1 MRRRPYSV
9 VLFDEIE
16 KAHPDVFNTLLQ
28 VLDDGRLTDSQGRR
42 VNFKN
47 TVVIMTSNIGS
58 QYLQN
63 DEYEPE
69 LAMQA
74 LRHHFRPEFLNRI
87 DEIITFQAL
96 TRADLKAIVD
106 IQAARIQKMLAE
118 RQMHLVLSDAAKA
131 FIAEKGYDPAFGAR
145 PIKRTLQRYVAD
157 PLALALL
164 EGRFHDGDTIEVDAA
179 GDELTFRKGLEIV
192 EGELMEA

>member
-1 MRRRPYSV
+1 
-9 VLFDEIE
+9 
-16 KAHPDVFNTLLQ
+16 
-28 VLDDGRLTDSQGRR
+28 
-42 VNFKN
+42 
-47 TVVIMTSNIGS
+47 
-58 QYLQN
+58 
-63 DEYEPE
+63 
-69 LAMQA
+69 
-74 LRHHFRPEFLNRI
+74 

-96 TRADLKAIVD
+96 TRSDLKAIVD

-179 GDELTFRKGLEIV
+179 GDELMFRKGLEIV